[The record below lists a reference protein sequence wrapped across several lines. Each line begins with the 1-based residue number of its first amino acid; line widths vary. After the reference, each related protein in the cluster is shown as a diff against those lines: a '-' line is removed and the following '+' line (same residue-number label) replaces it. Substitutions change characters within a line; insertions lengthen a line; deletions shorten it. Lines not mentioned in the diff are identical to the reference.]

1 MRNSF
6 DNGFIDI
13 DDLMPDSENNKIRE
27 LSEEGK
33 QQYLEERIRKFEI
46 DTMQQV
52 SFLDG
57 INFREDE
64 NTFLEDL
71 SREMYL
77 VIGLHN
83 LYHHNNDYGYSQKK
97 YHYDYFEDESLSFDK
112 KVSKL
117 KALGEETDKIMDI
130 RRIIYN
136 ELKTASS
143 RETIED
149 RNLNITCNELSPNSL
164 EYMNSKIESIII
176 ELSRKLLL
184 DEKKL
189 VKSSEIIIIL

>member
-6 DNGFIDI
+6 YNGFIDT

-27 LSEEGK
+27 LSEERK

-46 DTMQQV
+46 DAMQQV

-77 VIGLHN
+77 VI
-83 LYHHNNDYGYSQKK
+83 
-97 YHYDYFEDESLSFDK
+97 
-112 KVSKL
+112 
-117 KALGEETDKIMDI
+117 
-130 RRIIYN
+130 
-136 ELKTASS
+136 
-143 RETIED
+143 
-149 RNLNITCNELSPNSL
+149 
-164 EYMNSKIESIII
+164 
-176 ELSRKLLL
+176 
-184 DEKKL
+184 
-189 VKSSEIIIIL
+189 

>member
-6 DNGFIDI
+6 YNGFIDT
-13 DDLMPDSENNKIRE
+13 DDLMPNSENNKIRE

-46 DTMQQV
+46 DAMQQV

-77 VIGLHN
+77 VI
-83 LYHHNNDYGYSQKK
+83 
-97 YHYDYFEDESLSFDK
+97 
-112 KVSKL
+112 
-117 KALGEETDKIMDI
+117 
-130 RRIIYN
+130 
-136 ELKTASS
+136 
-143 RETIED
+143 
-149 RNLNITCNELSPNSL
+149 
-164 EYMNSKIESIII
+164 
-176 ELSRKLLL
+176 
-184 DEKKL
+184 
-189 VKSSEIIIIL
+189 

>member
-6 DNGFIDI
+6 YNGFIDT
-13 DDLMPDSENNKIRE
+13 DDLMPDGENNKIRE

-46 DTMQQV
+46 DAMQQV

-77 VIGLHN
+77 VI
-83 LYHHNNDYGYSQKK
+83 
-97 YHYDYFEDESLSFDK
+97 
-112 KVSKL
+112 
-117 KALGEETDKIMDI
+117 
-130 RRIIYN
+130 
-136 ELKTASS
+136 
-143 RETIED
+143 
-149 RNLNITCNELSPNSL
+149 
-164 EYMNSKIESIII
+164 
-176 ELSRKLLL
+176 
-184 DEKKL
+184 
-189 VKSSEIIIIL
+189 

>member
-6 DNGFIDI
+6 YNGFIDT

-27 LSEEGK
+27 LPEEGK

-46 DTMQQV
+46 DAMQQV

-77 VIGLHN
+77 VI
-83 LYHHNNDYGYSQKK
+83 
-97 YHYDYFEDESLSFDK
+97 
-112 KVSKL
+112 
-117 KALGEETDKIMDI
+117 
-130 RRIIYN
+130 
-136 ELKTASS
+136 
-143 RETIED
+143 
-149 RNLNITCNELSPNSL
+149 
-164 EYMNSKIESIII
+164 
-176 ELSRKLLL
+176 
-184 DEKKL
+184 
-189 VKSSEIIIIL
+189 

>member
-6 DNGFIDI
+6 YNGFIDT

-46 DTMQQV
+46 DAMQQV

-77 VIGLHN
+77 VI
-83 LYHHNNDYGYSQKK
+83 
-97 YHYDYFEDESLSFDK
+97 
-112 KVSKL
+112 
-117 KALGEETDKIMDI
+117 
-130 RRIIYN
+130 
-136 ELKTASS
+136 
-143 RETIED
+143 
-149 RNLNITCNELSPNSL
+149 
-164 EYMNSKIESIII
+164 
-176 ELSRKLLL
+176 
-184 DEKKL
+184 
-189 VKSSEIIIIL
+189 

>member
-6 DNGFIDI
+6 YNGFIDT

-46 DTMQQV
+46 DAMQHV

-77 VIGLHN
+77 VI
-83 LYHHNNDYGYSQKK
+83 
-97 YHYDYFEDESLSFDK
+97 
-112 KVSKL
+112 
-117 KALGEETDKIMDI
+117 
-130 RRIIYN
+130 
-136 ELKTASS
+136 
-143 RETIED
+143 
-149 RNLNITCNELSPNSL
+149 
-164 EYMNSKIESIII
+164 
-176 ELSRKLLL
+176 
-184 DEKKL
+184 
-189 VKSSEIIIIL
+189 

>member
-6 DNGFIDI
+6 YNGFIDT

-46 DTMQQV
+46 DVMQQV

-77 VIGLHN
+77 VI
-83 LYHHNNDYGYSQKK
+83 
-97 YHYDYFEDESLSFDK
+97 
-112 KVSKL
+112 
-117 KALGEETDKIMDI
+117 
-130 RRIIYN
+130 
-136 ELKTASS
+136 
-143 RETIED
+143 
-149 RNLNITCNELSPNSL
+149 
-164 EYMNSKIESIII
+164 
-176 ELSRKLLL
+176 
-184 DEKKL
+184 
-189 VKSSEIIIIL
+189 

>member
-6 DNGFIDI
+6 YNGFIDT
-13 DDLMPDSENNKIRE
+13 DDLMPDSE

-46 DTMQQV
+46 DAMQQV

-77 VIGLHN
+77 VI
-83 LYHHNNDYGYSQKK
+83 
-97 YHYDYFEDESLSFDK
+97 
-112 KVSKL
+112 
-117 KALGEETDKIMDI
+117 
-130 RRIIYN
+130 
-136 ELKTASS
+136 
-143 RETIED
+143 
-149 RNLNITCNELSPNSL
+149 
-164 EYMNSKIESIII
+164 
-176 ELSRKLLL
+176 
-184 DEKKL
+184 
-189 VKSSEIIIIL
+189 

>member
-6 DNGFIDI
+6 YNGFIDT

-46 DTMQQV
+46 DAMQQV

-77 VIGLHN
+77 VIWLHN

-117 KALGEETDKIMDI
+117 KFF
-130 RRIIYN
+130 
-136 ELKTASS
+136 
-143 RETIED
+143 
-149 RNLNITCNELSPNSL
+149 
-164 EYMNSKIESIII
+164 
-176 ELSRKLLL
+176 
-184 DEKKL
+184 
-189 VKSSEIIIIL
+189 

>member
-6 DNGFIDI
+6 YNDFIDT

-46 DTMQQV
+46 DAMQQV

-77 VIGLHN
+77 VI
-83 LYHHNNDYGYSQKK
+83 
-97 YHYDYFEDESLSFDK
+97 
-112 KVSKL
+112 
-117 KALGEETDKIMDI
+117 
-130 RRIIYN
+130 
-136 ELKTASS
+136 
-143 RETIED
+143 
-149 RNLNITCNELSPNSL
+149 
-164 EYMNSKIESIII
+164 
-176 ELSRKLLL
+176 
-184 DEKKL
+184 
-189 VKSSEIIIIL
+189 

>member
-1 MRNSF
+1 MRKSF
-6 DNGFIDI
+6 YNGFIDT

-46 DTMQQV
+46 DAMQQV

-77 VIGLHN
+77 VI
-83 LYHHNNDYGYSQKK
+83 
-97 YHYDYFEDESLSFDK
+97 
-112 KVSKL
+112 
-117 KALGEETDKIMDI
+117 
-130 RRIIYN
+130 
-136 ELKTASS
+136 
-143 RETIED
+143 
-149 RNLNITCNELSPNSL
+149 
-164 EYMNSKIESIII
+164 
-176 ELSRKLLL
+176 
-184 DEKKL
+184 
-189 VKSSEIIIIL
+189 

>member
-6 DNGFIDI
+6 YNGFIDT

-46 DTMQQV
+46 DAMQQG

-77 VIGLHN
+77 VI
-83 LYHHNNDYGYSQKK
+83 
-97 YHYDYFEDESLSFDK
+97 
-112 KVSKL
+112 
-117 KALGEETDKIMDI
+117 
-130 RRIIYN
+130 
-136 ELKTASS
+136 
-143 RETIED
+143 
-149 RNLNITCNELSPNSL
+149 
-164 EYMNSKIESIII
+164 
-176 ELSRKLLL
+176 
-184 DEKKL
+184 
-189 VKSSEIIIIL
+189 

>member
-1 MRNSF
+1 MMRNSF
-6 DNGFIDI
+6 YNGFIDT

-46 DTMQQV
+46 DAMQQV

-77 VIGLHN
+77 VI
-83 LYHHNNDYGYSQKK
+83 
-97 YHYDYFEDESLSFDK
+97 
-112 KVSKL
+112 
-117 KALGEETDKIMDI
+117 
-130 RRIIYN
+130 
-136 ELKTASS
+136 
-143 RETIED
+143 
-149 RNLNITCNELSPNSL
+149 
-164 EYMNSKIESIII
+164 
-176 ELSRKLLL
+176 
-184 DEKKL
+184 
-189 VKSSEIIIIL
+189 

>member
-6 DNGFIDI
+6 YNGFIDT

-46 DTMQQV
+46 DAMQQV

-64 NTFLEDL
+64 NTFLEDI

-77 VIGLHN
+77 VI
-83 LYHHNNDYGYSQKK
+83 
-97 YHYDYFEDESLSFDK
+97 
-112 KVSKL
+112 
-117 KALGEETDKIMDI
+117 
-130 RRIIYN
+130 
-136 ELKTASS
+136 
-143 RETIED
+143 
-149 RNLNITCNELSPNSL
+149 
-164 EYMNSKIESIII
+164 
-176 ELSRKLLL
+176 
-184 DEKKL
+184 
-189 VKSSEIIIIL
+189 

>member
-6 DNGFIDI
+6 YNGFIDT

-27 LSEEGK
+27 LSKEGK

-46 DTMQQV
+46 DAMQQV

-77 VIGLHN
+77 VI
-83 LYHHNNDYGYSQKK
+83 
-97 YHYDYFEDESLSFDK
+97 
-112 KVSKL
+112 
-117 KALGEETDKIMDI
+117 
-130 RRIIYN
+130 
-136 ELKTASS
+136 
-143 RETIED
+143 
-149 RNLNITCNELSPNSL
+149 
-164 EYMNSKIESIII
+164 
-176 ELSRKLLL
+176 
-184 DEKKL
+184 
-189 VKSSEIIIIL
+189 

>member
-6 DNGFIDI
+6 YNGFIDI

-46 DTMQQV
+46 DAMQQV

-77 VIGLHN
+77 VI
-83 LYHHNNDYGYSQKK
+83 
-97 YHYDYFEDESLSFDK
+97 
-112 KVSKL
+112 
-117 KALGEETDKIMDI
+117 
-130 RRIIYN
+130 
-136 ELKTASS
+136 
-143 RETIED
+143 
-149 RNLNITCNELSPNSL
+149 
-164 EYMNSKIESIII
+164 
-176 ELSRKLLL
+176 
-184 DEKKL
+184 
-189 VKSSEIIIIL
+189 

>member
-6 DNGFIDI
+6 YNGFIDT

-46 DTMQQV
+46 DAMQQV

-71 SREMYL
+71 SRETYL
-77 VIGLHN
+77 VI
-83 LYHHNNDYGYSQKK
+83 
-97 YHYDYFEDESLSFDK
+97 
-112 KVSKL
+112 
-117 KALGEETDKIMDI
+117 
-130 RRIIYN
+130 
-136 ELKTASS
+136 
-143 RETIED
+143 
-149 RNLNITCNELSPNSL
+149 
-164 EYMNSKIESIII
+164 
-176 ELSRKLLL
+176 
-184 DEKKL
+184 
-189 VKSSEIIIIL
+189 

>member
-6 DNGFIDI
+6 YNGFIDT

-46 DTMQQV
+46 DAMQQV

-71 SREMYL
+71 SREC
-77 VIGLHN
+77 I
-83 LYHHNNDYGYSQKK
+83 
-97 YHYDYFEDESLSFDK
+97 
-112 KVSKL
+112 
-117 KALGEETDKIMDI
+117 
-130 RRIIYN
+130 
-136 ELKTASS
+136 
-143 RETIED
+143 
-149 RNLNITCNELSPNSL
+149 
-164 EYMNSKIESIII
+164 
-176 ELSRKLLL
+176 
-184 DEKKL
+184 
-189 VKSSEIIIIL
+189 

>member
-6 DNGFIDI
+6 YNGFIDT

-33 QQYLEERIRKFEI
+33 QQYLEERIREFEI
-46 DTMQQV
+46 DAMQQV

-77 VIGLHN
+77 VI
-83 LYHHNNDYGYSQKK
+83 
-97 YHYDYFEDESLSFDK
+97 
-112 KVSKL
+112 
-117 KALGEETDKIMDI
+117 
-130 RRIIYN
+130 
-136 ELKTASS
+136 
-143 RETIED
+143 
-149 RNLNITCNELSPNSL
+149 
-164 EYMNSKIESIII
+164 
-176 ELSRKLLL
+176 
-184 DEKKL
+184 
-189 VKSSEIIIIL
+189 

>member
-6 DNGFIDI
+6 YNGFIDT

-33 QQYLEERIRKFEI
+33 RQYLEERIRKFEI
-46 DTMQQV
+46 DAMQQV

-77 VIGLHN
+77 VI
-83 LYHHNNDYGYSQKK
+83 
-97 YHYDYFEDESLSFDK
+97 
-112 KVSKL
+112 
-117 KALGEETDKIMDI
+117 
-130 RRIIYN
+130 
-136 ELKTASS
+136 
-143 RETIED
+143 
-149 RNLNITCNELSPNSL
+149 
-164 EYMNSKIESIII
+164 
-176 ELSRKLLL
+176 
-184 DEKKL
+184 
-189 VKSSEIIIIL
+189 

>member
-6 DNGFIDI
+6 YNGFIDT

-46 DTMQQV
+46 DAMQQV

-71 SREMYL
+71 SREMYFS
-77 VIGLHN
+77 
-83 LYHHNNDYGYSQKK
+83 DMTS
-97 YHYDYFEDESLSFDK
+97 
-112 KVSKL
+112 
-117 KALGEETDKIMDI
+117 
-130 RRIIYN
+130 
-136 ELKTASS
+136 
-143 RETIED
+143 
-149 RNLNITCNELSPNSL
+149 
-164 EYMNSKIESIII
+164 
-176 ELSRKLLL
+176 
-184 DEKKL
+184 
-189 VKSSEIIIIL
+189 

>member
-6 DNGFIDI
+6 YNGFIDT

-46 DTMQQV
+46 DAMQQV

-77 VIGLHN
+77 
-83 LYHHNNDYGYSQKK
+83 
-97 YHYDYFEDESLSFDK
+97 SL
-112 KVSKL
+112 
-117 KALGEETDKIMDI
+117 IHI
-130 RRIIYN
+130 
-136 ELKTASS
+136 
-143 RETIED
+143 
-149 RNLNITCNELSPNSL
+149 
-164 EYMNSKIESIII
+164 
-176 ELSRKLLL
+176 
-184 DEKKL
+184 
-189 VKSSEIIIIL
+189 

>member
-6 DNGFIDI
+6 YNGFIDT

-77 VIGLHN
+77 VI
-83 LYHHNNDYGYSQKK
+83 
-97 YHYDYFEDESLSFDK
+97 
-112 KVSKL
+112 
-117 KALGEETDKIMDI
+117 
-130 RRIIYN
+130 
-136 ELKTASS
+136 
-143 RETIED
+143 
-149 RNLNITCNELSPNSL
+149 
-164 EYMNSKIESIII
+164 
-176 ELSRKLLL
+176 
-184 DEKKL
+184 
-189 VKSSEIIIIL
+189 

>member
-6 DNGFIDI
+6 YNGFIDT
-13 DDLMPDSENNKIRE
+13 DDLMPDSENHKIRE

-46 DTMQQV
+46 DAMQQV

-77 VIGLHN
+77 VI
-83 LYHHNNDYGYSQKK
+83 
-97 YHYDYFEDESLSFDK
+97 
-112 KVSKL
+112 
-117 KALGEETDKIMDI
+117 
-130 RRIIYN
+130 
-136 ELKTASS
+136 
-143 RETIED
+143 
-149 RNLNITCNELSPNSL
+149 
-164 EYMNSKIESIII
+164 
-176 ELSRKLLL
+176 
-184 DEKKL
+184 
-189 VKSSEIIIIL
+189 

>member
-6 DNGFIDI
+6 YNGFIDT

-46 DTMQQV
+46 DAMQQV

-71 SREMYL
+71 SRKMYL
-77 VIGLHN
+77 VI
-83 LYHHNNDYGYSQKK
+83 
-97 YHYDYFEDESLSFDK
+97 
-112 KVSKL
+112 
-117 KALGEETDKIMDI
+117 
-130 RRIIYN
+130 
-136 ELKTASS
+136 
-143 RETIED
+143 
-149 RNLNITCNELSPNSL
+149 
-164 EYMNSKIESIII
+164 
-176 ELSRKLLL
+176 
-184 DEKKL
+184 
-189 VKSSEIIIIL
+189 

>member
-6 DNGFIDI
+6 YNGFIDT

-46 DTMQQV
+46 DAMQQV

-77 VIGLHN
+77 V
-83 LYHHNNDYGYSQKK
+83 
-97 YHYDYFEDESLSFDK
+97 
-112 KVSKL
+112 
-117 KALGEETDKIMDI
+117 T
-130 RRIIYN
+130 
-136 ELKTASS
+136 
-143 RETIED
+143 
-149 RNLNITCNELSPNSL
+149 
-164 EYMNSKIESIII
+164 
-176 ELSRKLLL
+176 
-184 DEKKL
+184 
-189 VKSSEIIIIL
+189 